1 MAGHPMTPP
10 RRRVVLAV
18 AAVAAGTLALAGW
31 TLRAPAV
38 ERWRTEN
45 PTTTAFMLSRGA
57 GSDGAVPEPARQW
70 VPLEAVSPLLV
81 CATIYAE
88 DPRFF
93 EHGGVDWIAARHA
106 ALLYVRGAPLTGAS
120 TLAMQLARNLYLSP
134 RRTLTR
140 KLREVLIARRLDRML
155 GKRRVLEL
163 YLNLVEFGEGVWGV
177 GAASRRYFGKDPAR
191 LDAFESAFLV
201 SLLPAPRTPLE
212 GVNLERAYSVQQ
224 FSVRVLERSGLL
236 DPQAARASTARST
249 RLREALRDGRPLA
262 RALGAPGPGPATSLA
277 MPWTVDELMNLRC
290 RP

>member
-1 MAGHPMTPP
+1 MLDDG
-10 RRRVVLAV
+10 RRVVLAV
-18 AAVAAGTLALAGW
+18 ASVVAAATLAWAAW
-31 TLRAPAV
+31 ALRVPAV

-45 PTTTAFMLSRGA
+45 PATTAFMLSREA
-57 GSDGAVPEPARQW
+57 GRDGAVPGPAPRW

-81 CATIYAE
+81 CATIHSE

-93 EHGGVDWIAARHA
+93 EHDGVDWISARYA
-106 ALLYVRGAPLTGAS
+106 ALLYWRGGPLKGAS

-140 KLREVLIARRLDRML
+140 KLREVVIAKRLERTL

-177 GAASRRYFGKDPAR
+177 GVASRRYFGKDAAR

-201 SLLPAPRTPLE
+201 SLLPAPRQPLE

-224 FSVRVLERSGLL
+224 VSLRILERSGLL
-236 DPQAARASTARST
+236 EPQAARASTERLT

-262 RALGAPGPGPATSLA
+262 RALGPPGNGPATSLA
-277 MPWTVDELMNLRC
+277 TPWTVDELLGLRC